1 MKALCRALLLFYK
14 RFISPINRRKCIYV
28 PTCSMYMWDA
38 IDQYGVVRGIAMGVW
53 RLLRCN
59 PFAKGGY
66 DPVKFNLK
74 GSAKWTL

>member
-1 MKALCRALLLFYK
+1 MKALCRALLVFYK
-14 RFISPINRRKCIYV
+14 RFISPAKRKRCIYT
-28 PTCSMYMWDA
+28 PTCSMYMLDA
-38 IDQYGVVRGIAMGVW
+38 VEQYGAIRGVAMGIG

-66 DPVKFNLK
+66 DPVKPNLK

>member
-14 RFISPINRRKCIYV
+14 RFISPINRRPCIYV

-38 IDQYGVVRGIAMGVW
+38 IDQYGVVRGIAMGIW

-66 DPVKFNLK
+66 DPVKLNLK

>member
-1 MKALCRALLLFYK
+1 MKALCRALLVFYK
-14 RFISPINRRKCIYV
+14 RFISPLKGKRCIYV
-28 PTCSMYMWDA
+28 PTCSMYMLDA
-38 IDQYGVVRGIAMGVW
+38 VEQYGVFRGIAMGVW

-66 DPVKFNLK
+66 DPVKLNLK